1 MIARLNGEMNKMLL
15 EVELRK
21 QFDAQGMQVAGG
33 TADDVDRRMRGEHDR
48 WSKIIREANIKIEG

>member
-1 MIARLNGEMNKMLL
+1 MNKMLL

-33 TADDVDRRMRGEHDR
+33 TADDVDRRMRGEHDL